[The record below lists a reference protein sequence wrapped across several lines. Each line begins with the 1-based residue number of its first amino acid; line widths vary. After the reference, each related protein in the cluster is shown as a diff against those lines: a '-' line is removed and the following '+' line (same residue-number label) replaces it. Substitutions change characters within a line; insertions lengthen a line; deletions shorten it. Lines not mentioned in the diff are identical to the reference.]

1 MPVRIT
7 KVKMKYKVLMMLA
20 IVALMLIPLSCVQP
34 QQEEP
39 PQDWVVA
46 NEAEFLAKCEQYN
59 ISFERYDSG
68 GDTIDYYYQRMIG
81 NATVERD
88 SINYQFD
95 KDTGILKKKLVHWRG
110 DLPDTLPPI
119 ISQEQAMSIG
129 GGTEACLF
137 YISPDSAVSL
147 VKPTPT
153 NPCWVV
159 YIYEDYHD
167 PETNETFTYNSDVIV
182 VDAVTGEILGHGIPE
197 ESPPFPPPVEDTATA
212 PSSPIGVDLSISN
225 APALNATAEIT
236 CTITSVFDA
245 PNTSAQII
253 LPDGFK
259 LVSGELSWQGDI
271 APNGQ
276 ESFKFTIKSVKTGN
290 WTIEAK
296 AGYLFGEDG
305 WYGNIDDLYI
315 SVSEETALVSKTPFL
330 SGNTG
335 MRRLDDS
342 QIPSM
347 VELPPQG
354 ITPTVPEEALETT
367 SFSSSGTLNV
377 TGKFWCYVS
386 EDALP
391 SLGQQRSDVMVPI
404 VWGSVKIYDGNN
416 TLLGSDITGPK
427 GSIGEGEF
435 EISVENPGSTGFY
448 VLIAPWTSIAHVCK
462 QDGTDYWTRAPL
474 SGLFYP
480 APSDTKYY
488 IGSWVISDDYR
499 GAWRIYETIAN
510 DHYDRGAWDF
520 LVNEGPGWTPPE
532 ITICFPSN
540 RTRYNATT
548 HKVDIQT
555 EDYTKALDVVQHEY
569 GHAVMHKVYSY
580 YWPPTYCPADHYMNV
595 YSHPNCAWTE
605 GWADFFPLMV
615 QSYGRWQD
623 PVFEWGTGSQ
633 IDLETPTW
641 GTPGWNNGEGV
652 EGRVAGSLW
661 DIFDSTND
669 GYDTFTDGFL
679 NIWDVVSTQ
688 TDNNFAEFWDAW
700 KAKGHN
706 IPKAN
711 AAIYQNTIVY
721 VNGTVVGETRDVN
734 SNLLSN
740 VEVSLYK
747 YGDGLYGGD
756 MSSPDY
762 CIVVNRTGDY
772 WLLGEKSSFYKINTS
787 HMVMMPPLHI
797 DLTTPEKLAKGY
809 VFDFEGNYGLVPR
822 ACTMSYA
829 MKSVNLWIM
838 GALYPAEYRL
848 AEWKAMDSIHSWQ
861 YPT

>member
-1 MPVRIT
+1 M
-7 KVKMKYKVLMMLA
+7 YKVLMSL
-20 IVALMLIPLSCVQP
+20 VVTALMLIPASCIQP
-34 QQEEP
+34 QEP

-46 NEAEFLAKCEQYN
+46 NETEFLAKCEQYN
-59 ISFERYDSG
+59 ISFEQYVVN
-68 GDTIDYYYQRMIG
+68 DTIIYYYQRMIG
-81 NATVERD
+81 EAIVEKD
-88 SINYQFD
+88 IINYQFY
-95 KDTGILKKKLVHWRG
+95 KDTGIFKKKLVHWRN
-110 DLPDTLPPI
+110 DLPDKLPPI
-119 ISQEQAMSIG
+119 ISKEQAMAIG
-129 GGTEACLF
+129 GGTKACLF
-137 YISPDSAVSL
+137 YIDPDSSVSL
-147 VKPTPT
+147 VEPTPT
-153 NPCWVV
+153 NPCWMV
-159 YIYEDYHD
+159 YIYQEYHD
-167 PETNETFTYNSDVIV
+167 PKTNDTFTYNSDVIV
-182 VDAVTGEILGHGIPE
+182 VDAVTGEILGHGVPE
-197 ESPPFPPPVEDTATA
+197 ESPPFPPI
-212 PSSPIGVDLSISN
+212 PSIPIEVHLSISN
-225 APALNATAEIT
+225 APALNETAEIT
-236 CTITSVFDA
+236 CTITSVFAA

-315 SVSEETALVSKTPFL
+315 SVSEETALVSGTPFL
-330 SGNTG
+330 SGDTG

-347 VELPPQG
+347 AELPPQG
-354 ITPTVPEEALETT
+354 ITPTVPEAALETT
-367 SFSSSGTLNV
+367 SFSSSGTLKV

-391 SLGQQRSDVMVPI
+391 SPGQQRSDVMVPI
-404 VWGSVKIYDGNN
+404 VWGCVKIYDGNG

-427 GSIGEGEF
+427 GSIGEGKF

-448 VLIAPWTSIAHVCK
+448 VLGAPWTSIAHVCK
-462 QDGTDYWTRAPL
+462 QDGTDYWSRAPL

-480 APSDTKYY
+480 DPSDTIYD
-488 IGSWVISDDYR
+488 IGSWVISDDYK
-499 GAWRIYETIAN
+499 GAWRIFETIVN

-532 ITICFPSN
+532 ITIRFPSDK
-540 RTRYNATT
+540 TCYYTSTHEIHIAT
-548 HKVDIQT
+548 
-555 EDYTKALDVVQHEY
+555 ENYTKALDVVQHEY
-569 GHAVMHKVYSY
+569 GHAVMHSAYSY
-580 YWPPTYCPADHYMNV
+580 YWPNTYCPSPHYINR

-605 GWADFFPLMV
+605 GWADSFPLMV
-615 QSYGRWQD
+615 QSYGRWED
-623 PVFEWGTGSQ
+623 PVFEWGTGAQ
-633 IDLETPTW
+633 INLETPTW
-641 GTPGWNNGEGV
+641 GTPGWDNGEGV

-711 AAIYQNTIVY
+711 AAIFQNTIDYGGV

-734 SNLLSN
+734 ANLLSN
-740 VEVSLYK
+740 VEVSLYEYEEGF
-747 YGDGLYGGD
+747 YGDD
-756 MSSPDY
+756 VASPDY
-762 CIVVNRTGDY
+762 YIEVDQCGYY
-772 WLLGEKSSFYKINTS
+772 WLLASLAEYYDINTTDDI
-787 HMVMMPPLHI
+787 MLPGMAFDI
-797 DLTTPEKLAKGY
+797 DLTTPVKLAAGY
-809 VFDFEGNYGLVPR
+809 PFDFEGNYGFVPR
-822 ACTMSYA
+822 ACELSYVLR
-829 MKSVNLWIM
+829 SVNLWKVGYPGHSEYNLTEWKVGDVIN
-838 GALYPAEYRL
+838 AWLYP
-848 AEWKAMDSIHSWQ
+848 S
-861 YPT
+861 